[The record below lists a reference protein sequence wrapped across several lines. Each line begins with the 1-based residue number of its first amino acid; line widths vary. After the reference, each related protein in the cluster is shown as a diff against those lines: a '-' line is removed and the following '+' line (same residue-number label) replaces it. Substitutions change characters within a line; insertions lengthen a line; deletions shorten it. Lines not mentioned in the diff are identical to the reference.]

1 MSFLIIA
8 GHRYTLEHGDTVIG
22 GSGERSL
29 KAPQLADTSPVMVV
43 TYPADG
49 LTTAR
54 ALGSQPVKVN
64 GEVLDT
70 KPRRLKHGDRLETS
84 GVKIIYGD
92 VLRAGRTSPEMG
104 TALETPAP
112 VIQPPG
118 AAPTAAT
125 GGRLTRC
132 RIGRAFGSPTAGS
145 LGRDPTNDVILT
157 SNGVSRSHAMIEP
170 SLLGYVI
177 RDKSANGTWVNG
189 ERVEGHCLLG
199 QGDTMR
205 IGLDEFR
212 FDADDASFELNS
224 GETGAKLEAKP
235 PR

>member
-8 GHRYTLEHGDTVIG
+8 GHRYPLEHGDTVVG
-22 GSGERSL
+22 GCGEHSL
-29 KAPQLADTSPVMVV
+29 KAPPLAQTSPVMVI
-43 TYPADG
+43 TYPPDG

-64 GEVLDT
+64 GEALET

-104 TALETPAP
+104 TALENPPAP

-125 GGRLTRC
+125 GGRLTRLSDRKSI
-132 RIGRAFGSPTAGS
+132 RIPDRGLTI
-145 LGRDPTNDVILT
+145 GRDPTNDVILT

-170 SLLGYVI
+170 SLLGYVV
-177 RDKSANGTWVNG
+177 RDRSANGTWVNG

-212 FDADDASFELNS
+212 FDADDASFELNGGS
-224 GETGAKLEAKP
+224 SAAATN
-235 PR
+235 

>member
-8 GHRYTLEHGDTVIG
+8 GHRYPLEHGDTVVG

-29 KAPQLADTSPVMVV
+29 KAPQLATTPPVLAI
-43 TYPADG
+43 TYPPDG

-54 ALGSQPVKVN
+54 ALGSQPVTVN
-64 GEVLDT
+64 GDALDT

-104 TALETPAP
+104 TALESPAP

-118 AAPTAAT
+118 AAPTAPT
-125 GGRLTRC
+125 GGRLTRLADRSTV
-132 RIGRAFGSPTAGS
+132 RIPDRGLT

-157 SNGVSRSHAMIEP
+157 SNGVSRRHAMIEP
-170 SLLGYVI
+170 SLLGYVV
-177 RDKSANGTWVNG
+177 RDRSANGTWVNG

-199 QGDTMR
+199 QGDVMR

-212 FDADDASFELNS
+212 FDADDASFELS
-224 GETGAKLEAKP
+224 GDGSSAAATS
-235 PR
+235 

>member
-8 GHRYTLEHGDTVIG
+8 GHRYPLEHGDTVIG
-22 GSGERSL
+22 GTGERSL
-29 KAPQLADTSPVMVV
+29 KAPQLAQTPPVLVI
-43 TYPADG
+43 TYPPDG

-54 ALGSQPVKVN
+54 AAGTQPVTVN
-64 GEVLDT
+64 GDAIDT
-70 KPRRLKHGDRLETS
+70 KPRLLKHGDRLETP

-92 VLRAGRTSPEMG
+92 VLRAGRTSPENG
-104 TALETPAP
+104 TALKDPPPP

-125 GGRLTRC
+125 GGRITRLSDRKTVTIPDSGLT
-132 RIGRAFGSPTAGS
+132 

-157 SNGVSRSHAMIEP
+157 SNGVSRLHAVIEP
-170 SLLGYVI
+170 SLLGYVV
-177 RDKSANGTWVNG
+177 RDRSVNGTWVNG
-189 ERVEGHCLLG
+189 ERVERHCLLG

-212 FDADDASFELNS
+212 FDADDASFEL
-224 GETGAKLEAKP
+224 
-235 PR
+235 